1 MLVRA
6 KNLDTG
12 VKPAPFTL
20 SEFSVPCQKK
30 RRHQYQNIR
39 CGIPESVLHRTNK
52 VRFLC
57 DPPKP
62 FYTSRYSIS
71 CQNWCKGWIRSN
83 TASRLFTKLL
93 SSMSWRTWHAAHERK
108 WHLFLAAKFFF
119 PNMVWYNETVS
130 GHWHKLMTPNPDRK
144 PTYFTNAD
152 GNRSNKNEVFQKLTN
167 STIFLVWL
175 KIYKHTYI

>member
-119 PNMVWYNETVS
+119 PNMVCYNETGYQVIDTNWWRWIRT
-130 GHWHKLMTPNPDRK
+130 GNQLIL
-144 PTYFTNAD
+144 PTLTEIARIKTKFS
-152 GNRSNKNEVFQKLTN
+152 RSLPTRRF
-167 STIFLVWL
+167 F
-175 KIYKHTYI
+175 